1 MAKQRIRSG
10 DQVVVVSGS
19 QKGTVGRVL
28 RVVPDEGRI
37 VVEGVHRVRR
47 NQKPVGDQPGGVIE
61 KELSIDISNVALWNA
76 DDSSRVKV
84 AFKVVDGKK
93 VRVNR
98 ATGTRID
105 T

>member
-10 DQVVVVSGS
+10 DQVQVVTGS
-19 QKGTVGRVL
+19 QKGQVGRVV
-28 RVVPDEGRI
+28 RVLPDEGKI

-47 NQKPVGDQPGGVIE
+47 NQKPVGEQQGGVIE
-61 KELSIDISNVALWNA
+61 KDLPIDISNVALWNA
-76 DDSSRVKV
+76 DDAKRVKV
-84 AFKVVDGKK
+84 GFREVDGKK

-98 ATGTRID
+98 ATGVRID

>member
-10 DQVVVVSGS
+10 DQVVVTTGS
-19 QKGTVGRVL
+19 EKGKVGRVL
-28 RVVPDEGRI
+28 RVLPDDGKI
-37 VVEGVHRVRR
+37 VVEGIRRVRR

-61 KELSIDISNVALWNA
+61 KELAFDISNVALWNA
-76 DDSSRVKV
+76 EDSKRVKV
-84 AFKVVDGKK
+84 AFKEIDGTK